1 MHTAMRTGQATLGRD
16 VEAGLDSPGPRWED
30 VGAATERAL
39 TAWLEES
46 RCTAATPRLGLLWER
61 IAAGIEGG
69 KRLRPQLAFHA
80 YAAFGGRDADACA
93 TLAAAI
99 ELLHAALLVH
109 DDVIDRD
116 FVRRGRPNIAGLYRD
131 DALARGLSQEEA
143 RHLGVSV
150 AVIAGD
156 LLLAGAFRLADLA
169 SADPEVRVRLSDVMH
184 AAVTDAAAGELDDVL
199 MAHDPEQTLDDVLEM
214 EQLKTAAYSFAA
226 PMRLGAILA
235 GAPETSAEDV
245 ARVGM
250 LVGAAY
256 QVIDDVLGTFGDEAQ
271 TGKPVTSDLREGK
284 LTVLTAYARSHP
296 EVARHLAPSSGIAV
310 DPNAVLDPDAPGD
323 QDGVG
328 HVRDILHG
336 MGADTHALTLAHS
349 MVTEAL
355 DEARRCDLP
364 PTLRSELTRIC
375 NHVLHRER

>member
-1 MHTAMRTGQATLGRD
+1 MRSATRTH
-16 VEAGLDSPGPRWED
+16 EAPACADRAQSPVPSWEE
-30 VGAATERAL
+30 VGAATERILAD
-39 TAWLEES
+39 WLEAS
-46 RCTAATPRLGLLWER
+46 YSSASTPSLGRLWER
-61 IAAGIEGG
+61 IADGIEGG

-80 YAAFGGRDADACA
+80 YTAFGGRDPEGCA
-93 TLAAAI
+93 TLGAAI
-99 ELLHAALLVH
+99 ELLHTALLVH

-116 FVRRGRPNIAGLYRD
+116 FVRRGRPNAAGLYRD
-131 DALARGLSQEEA
+131 DALARGLSQAEA
-143 RHLGVSV
+143 SHLGASV

-156 LLLAGAFRLADLA
+156 LLLAGAFRLADRA
-169 SADPEVRVRLSDVMH
+169 SADPDVRERLSDVMH
-184 AAVTDAAAGELDDVL
+184 AAVADAAAGELDDVL
-199 MAHDPEQTLDDVLEM
+199 MAHDPDRTLEDVLVM

-235 GAPETSAEDV
+235 DAPAVQTEDV

-250 LVGAAY
+250 LVGTAY
-256 QVIDDVLGTFGDEAQ
+256 QVIDDVLGTFGDERQ

-296 EVARHLAPSSGIAV
+296 EVARHLAPGAEHVGEPGGV
-310 DPNAVLDPDAPGD
+310 DR
-323 QDGVG
+323 
-328 HVRDILHG
+328 VRDVLHG
-336 MGADTHALTLAHS
+336 VGADTHALTLAHS

-364 PTLRSELTRIC
+364 PALRSELTRIC